1 MKRKKPNSRQA
12 LQLYEPDPEAVYTLE
27 LAERLAQVPRR
38 TILIYCK
45 HGLVSTVTDP
55 TEGGF
60 YFSDDGIRVL
70 RRIEHLRR
78 VFGINLVGIKII
90 LGLMEESERL
100 RAEARF
106 LRRR

>member
-1 MKRKKPNSRQA
+1 MKRKKPIRRLA
-12 LQLYEPDPEAVYTLE
+12 VQLYEPDPEAVYTLE

-38 TILIYCK
+38 TIVVYYK
-45 HGLVSTVTDP
+45 HGLVPTVKDP
-55 TEGGF
+55 TEAGF
-60 YFSDDGIRVL
+60 YFNDEGIRVL

-78 VFGINLVGIKII
+78 GFGINLVGVKII
-90 LGLMEESERL
+90 LALMEEAERL